1 LGTHRIDLPC
11 EGDEQA
17 LIWGHTVEVSRLSR
31 RGKVFAPAVSIKYG
45 HCKFL
50 NLGVHLSSR
59 TKCNIT
65 KDLWVR
71 GDAMIHHEEMT
82 HAHMRHRLLGAGI
95 LYFSPSSFVIR
106 RIKSKCYPGVRDQAQ
121 SDHVYDVS
129 RCCFLSPPLDQ
140 ALLPNSWKRISR
152 ARTTNAPP
160 WRLSERSLMICL
172 ERPRVGLPQQRI
184 PQLDSLKLAP
194 SASEPP
200 NLVRTGSKSA
210 LENDAGMYP
219 PTRRE
224 SPGT

>member
-1 LGTHRIDLPC
+1 MSLGTHRIDLPC

-82 HAHMRHRLLGAGI
+82 SCTHQAPASRGRHTLFLSVI
-95 LYFSPSSFVIR
+95 L
-106 RIKSKCYPGVRDQAQ
+106 CYPSDQIQ
-121 SDHVYDVS
+121 M
-129 RCCFLSPPLDQ
+129 LSGSPGPS
-140 ALLPNSWKRISR
+140 AK
-152 ARTTNAPP
+152 
-160 WRLSERSLMICL
+160 
-172 ERPRVGLPQQRI
+172 RPRVRRVSVLFPQSPVGSGSSAQLMETNQSREDYKRSSMATIRAFVDDLSRETVSGL
-184 PQLDSLKLAP
+184 
-194 SASEPP
+194 ASTT
-200 NLVRTGSKSA
+200 NTS
-210 LENDAGMYP
+210 
-219 PTRRE
+219 T
-224 SPGT
+224 

>member
-1 LGTHRIDLPC
+1 MGTHRIDLPC

-82 HAHMRHRLLGAGI
+82 SCTHEAPASRGRHTLFLSVI
-95 LYFSPSSFVIR
+95 L
-106 RIKSKCYPGVRDQAQ
+106 CYPSDQIQMLSGSPGSAKRPRVRRVSVLFPQ
-121 SDHVYDVS
+121 S
-129 RCCFLSPPLDQ
+129 PLDQ

-172 ERPRVGLPQQRI
+172 ERP
-184 PQLDSLKLAP
+184 
-194 SASEPP
+194 
-200 NLVRTGSKSA
+200 
-210 LENDAGMYP
+210 
-219 PTRRE
+219 
-224 SPGT
+224 